1 MGLKILCEIFF
12 TFRLNVK
19 NIRHNT
25 VSPAEHC
32 YDSEYNYG
40 DMFHFH
46 NGKNLALKYVMKVDW
61 SIVDSGEKEKKK
73 RGYKYLLQWL

>member
-1 MGLKILCEIFF
+1 M
-12 TFRLNVK
+12 TLNTIMV
-19 NIRHNT
+19 
-25 VSPAEHC
+25 
-32 YDSEYNYG
+32 